1 MAKKP
6 KTLTV
11 ADLPLTVQS
20 MLERAIHTLK
30 LIHAKSGVDFAIYS
44 EKYGITEGTID
55 LTKALKPQR
64 QRTRQSKLPYGTL
77 VTYYL
82 PFIKDL
88 QPDDLVQ
95 IPVGDFDAHALQGA
109 ISAHSSKMWGKG
121 AASCVMNADKTML
134 EVWRLPAGI
143 EKNSLLAPSNS
154 GGHNRQTEGAF
165 LMPPDD

>member
-30 LIHAKSGVDFAIYS
+30 LIHAKSGVDFAIHS

-109 ISAHSSKMWGKG
+109 ISAHSTKLWGKG
-121 AASCVMNADKTML
+121 SASCVMNTDKTLL
-134 EVWRLPAGI
+134 EVWRLPTGL
-143 EKNSLLAPSNS
+143 EKRDMLAPSGNA
-154 GGHNRQTEGAF
+154 NRQTEGAF

>member
-20 MLERAIHTLK
+20 MLDRAIHTLK
-30 LIHAKSGVDFAIYS
+30 LIHAKSGVDFVIHS

-55 LTKALKPQR
+55 LRKAGKHK
-64 QRTRQSKLPYGTL
+64 RTRQSKLPYGTL
-77 VTYYL
+77 INYYM

-95 IPVGDFDAHALQGA
+95 IPVGDFDASGLQGA
-109 ISAHSSKMWGKG
+109 ISATTSKMWGKG
-121 AASCVMNADKTML
+121 AASCVMSVDKTML
-134 EVWRLPAGI
+134 EVWRLPAGM
-143 EKNSLLAPSNS
+143 EKSSLLAPSNS
-154 GGHNRQTEGAF
+154 GNHNRQTEGAF

>member
-30 LIHAKSGVDFAIYS
+30 LIHAKSGVDFVIHS

-55 LTKALKPQR
+55 LTKAVKHK
-64 QRTRQSKLPYGTL
+64 RTRQSKLPYGTL
-77 VTYYL
+77 TTYFMPL
-82 PFIKDL
+82 IKDL

-95 IPVGDFDAHALQGA
+95 IPVGDFEASGLQGA
-109 ISAHSSKMWGKG
+109 ISATTTKLWGKG
-121 AASCVMNADKTML
+121 SASCVMSADKTIL
-134 EVWRLPAGI
+134 EVWRLPAGM
-143 EKNSLLAPSNS
+143 EKRDLLAPNF
-154 GGHNRQTEGAF
+154 NNKRQTDGAF

>member
-30 LIHAKSGVDFAIYS
+30 LIHAKSGVDFVIHS
-44 EKYGITEGTID
+44 EKYGISEGTID
-55 LTKALKPQR
+55 LTKLGKHK
-64 QRTRQSKLPYGTL
+64 RTRQSKLPYGTL
-77 VTYYL
+77 TTYFMPL
-82 PFIKDL
+82 IKDL

-95 IPVGDFDAHALQGA
+95 IPVGDFEASGLQGA
-109 ISAHSSKMWGKG
+109 ISATTTKLWGKG
-121 AASCVMNADKTML
+121 SASCVMSADKTIL
-134 EVWRLPAGI
+134 EVWRLPAGM
-143 EKNSLLAPSNS
+143 EKRDLLAPNF
-154 GGHNRQTEGAF
+154 NNKRQTDGAF

>member
-30 LIHAKSGVDFAIYS
+30 LVHAKSGVDFVIHS
-44 EKYGITEGTID
+44 EKYGISEGMID
-55 LTKALKPQR
+55 LTKLGKHK
-64 QRTRQSKLPYGTL
+64 RTRQSKLPYGTL
-77 VTYYL
+77 TTYFMPL
-82 PFIKDL
+82 IKDL

-95 IPVGDFDAHALQGA
+95 IPVGDFDASGLQGA
-109 ISAHSSKMWGKG
+109 ISATTTKLWGKG
-121 AASCVMNADKTML
+121 SASCVMSADKTML
-134 EVWRLPAGI
+134 EVWRLPVGV
-143 EKNSLLAPSNS
+143 EKRDLLAPNF
-154 GGHNRQTEGAF
+154 NNKRQTEGAF

>member
-30 LIHAKSGVDFAIYS
+30 LVHAKSGVDFVIHS
-44 EKYGITEGTID
+44 EKYGISEGTID
-55 LTKALKPQR
+55 LTKLGKHK
-64 QRTRQSKLPYGTL
+64 RTRQSKLPYGTL
-77 VTYYL
+77 TTYFMPL
-82 PFIKDL
+82 IKDL

-95 IPVGDFDAHALQGA
+95 IKVGDFDASGLQGA
-109 ISAHSSKMWGKG
+109 ISATTSKLWGKG
-121 AASCVMNADKTML
+121 SASCVMSADKTML
-134 EVWRLPAGI
+134 EVWRLPAGM
-143 EKNSLLAPSNS
+143 EKRDLLAPNF
-154 GGHNRQTEGAF
+154 NNKRQTDGAF

>member
-30 LIHAKSGVDFAIYS
+30 LIHAKSGVNFAIHS
-44 EKYGITEGTID
+44 EQYGIMEGTID
-55 LTKALKPQR
+55 LTKAIKVKR

-88 QPDDLVQ
+88 EPDGLVQ

-109 ISAHSSKMWGKG
+109 ISAHSTKLWGKG
-121 AASCVMNADKTML
+121 SASCVMNTDKTLL
-134 EVWRLPAGI
+134 EVWRLPTGL
-143 EKNSLLAPSNS
+143 EKRDMLAPSGNA
-154 GGHNRQTEGAF
+154 NRQTEGAF

>member
-30 LIHAKSGVDFAIYS
+30 LVHAKSGVDFVIHS

-55 LTKALKPQR
+55 LTKAIKHK
-64 QRTRQSKLPYGTL
+64 RTRQSKLPYGTL
-77 VTYYL
+77 TTYFMPL
-82 PFIKDL
+82 IKDL

-95 IPVGDFDAHALQGA
+95 IPVGDFEASALQGA
-109 ISAHSSKMWGKG
+109 ISATTTKLWGKG
-121 AASCVMNADKTML
+121 SSSCVMSADKTML
-134 EVWRLPAGI
+134 EVWRLPVGV
-143 EKNSLLAPSNS
+143 EKRDLLAPNF
-154 GGHNRQTEGAF
+154 NNKRQTEGAF

>member
-30 LIHAKSGVDFAIYS
+30 LVHAKSGVDFVIHS
-44 EKYGITEGTID
+44 EKYGISEGTID
-55 LTKALKPQR
+55 LTKLGKHK
-64 QRTRQSKLPYGTL
+64 RTRQSKLPYGTL
-77 VTYYL
+77 TTYFMPL
-82 PFIKDL
+82 IKDL

-95 IPVGDFDAHALQGA
+95 IPVGDFEASGLQGA
-109 ISAHSSKMWGKG
+109 ISATTTKLWGKG
-121 AASCVMNADKTML
+121 SASCVMSADKTML
-134 EVWRLPAGI
+134 EVWRLPVGV
-143 EKNSLLAPSNS
+143 EKRDLLAPNF
-154 GGHNRQTEGAF
+154 NNKRQTDGAF

>member
-30 LIHAKSGVDFAIYS
+30 LIHAKSGVDFVIHS

-55 LTKALKPQR
+55 LSKAVKHK
-64 QRTRQSKLPYGTL
+64 RTRQSKLPYGTL
-77 VTYYL
+77 INYYM

-95 IPVGDFDAHALQGA
+95 IPVGDFDAGGLQGA
-109 ISAHSSKMWGKG
+109 ISATMSKMWGKG
-121 AASCVMNADKTML
+121 AASCVMSADKTML
-134 EVWRLPAGI
+134 EVWRLPAGM
-143 EKNSLLAPSNS
+143 EKSSLLAPSNS

>member
-30 LIHAKSGVDFAIYS
+30 LIHAKSGVDFVIHS
-44 EKYGITEGTID
+44 EKYGISEGTID
-55 LTKALKPQR
+55 LSKAVKHK
-64 QRTRQSKLPYGTL
+64 RTRQNKLPYGTL
-77 VTYYL
+77 INYYL
-82 PFIKDL
+82 PLIKDL

-95 IPVGDFDAHALQGA
+95 IPAGDFDAHSLQSA
-109 ISAHSSKMWGKG
+109 ISATTNKLWGKG
-121 AASCVMNADKTML
+121 TTSCVMSKDKATIEL
-134 EVWRLPAGI
+134 WRLPAGM
-143 EKNSLLAPSNS
+143 EKSDLLAPNFNS
-154 GGHNRQTEGAF
+154 NRQTDGAF

>member
-30 LIHAKSGVDFAIYS
+30 LVHAKSGVDFVIHS

-55 LTKALKPQR
+55 LRKAVKHK
-64 QRTRQSKLPYGTL
+64 RTRQSKLPYGTL
-77 VTYYL
+77 TTYFMPL
-82 PFIKDL
+82 IKDL

-95 IPVGDFDAHALQGA
+95 IKVGDFDASGLQGA
-109 ISAHSSKMWGKG
+109 ISATTSKLWGKG
-121 AASCVMNADKTML
+121 SASCVMSADKTMV
-134 EVWRLPAGI
+134 EVWRLPVGV
-143 EKNSLLAPSNS
+143 EKRDLLAPNF
-154 GGHNRQTEGAF
+154 NNKRQTDGAF

>member
-30 LIHAKSGVDFAIYS
+30 LIHAKSGVDFVIHS

-55 LTKALKPQR
+55 LRKAVKHK
-64 QRTRQSKLPYGTL
+64 RTRQSKLPYGTL
-77 VTYYL
+77 INYYM

-95 IPVGDFDAHALQGA
+95 IPVGDFDAGGLQGA
-109 ISAHSSKMWGKG
+109 ISATTSKMWGKG
-121 AASCVMNADKTML
+121 ATSCVMSADKTML
-134 EVWRLPAGI
+134 EVWRLPAGM
-143 EKNSLLAPSNS
+143 EKSSLLAPSNS
-154 GGHNRQTEGAF
+154 GNHNRQTEGAF

>member
-30 LIHAKSGVDFAIYS
+30 LVHAKSGVDFVIHS
-44 EKYGITEGTID
+44 EKYGISEGTID
-55 LTKALKPQR
+55 LTKLGKHK
-64 QRTRQSKLPYGTL
+64 RTRQSKLPYGTL
-77 VTYYL
+77 TTYFMPL
-82 PFIKDL
+82 IKDL

-95 IPVGDFDAHALQGA
+95 IPVGDFDASGLQGA
-109 ISAHSSKMWGKG
+109 ISATTTKLWGKG
-121 AASCVMNADKTML
+121 SASCVMSADKTML
-134 EVWRLPAGI
+134 EVWRLPVGV
-143 EKNSLLAPSNS
+143 EKRDLLAPNF
-154 GGHNRQTEGAF
+154 NNKRQTDGAF

>member
-30 LIHAKSGVDFAIYS
+30 LIHAKSGVDFVIHS
-44 EKYGITEGTID
+44 EKYGISEGTID
-55 LTKALKPQR
+55 LTKLGKHK
-64 QRTRQSKLPYGTL
+64 RTRQSKLPYGTL
-77 VTYYL
+77 TTYFMPL
-82 PFIKDL
+82 IKDL

-95 IPVGDFDAHALQGA
+95 IPVGDFDASGLQGA
-109 ISAHSSKMWGKG
+109 ISATTSKLWGKG
-121 AASCVMNADKTML
+121 SASCVMSADKTML
-134 EVWRLPAGI
+134 EVWRLPAGM
-143 EKNSLLAPSNS
+143 EKRDLLAPNF
-154 GGHNRQTEGAF
+154 NNKRQTDGAF

>member
-30 LIHAKSGVDFAIYS
+30 LVHAKSGVDFVIHS
-44 EKYGITEGTID
+44 EKYGISEGTID
-55 LTKALKPQR
+55 LTKLGKHK
-64 QRTRQSKLPYGTL
+64 RTRQSKLPYGTL
-77 VTYYL
+77 TTYFMPL
-82 PFIKDL
+82 IKDL

-95 IPVGDFDAHALQGA
+95 IPVGDFDASGLQGA
-109 ISAHSSKMWGKG
+109 ISATTSKLWGKG
-121 AASCVMNADKTML
+121 SASCVMSADKTML
-134 EVWRLPAGI
+134 EVWRLPVGV
-143 EKNSLLAPSNS
+143 EKRDLLAPNF
-154 GGHNRQTEGAF
+154 NNKRQTDGAF

>member
-30 LIHAKSGVDFAIYS
+30 LVHAKSGVDFVIHS
-44 EKYGITEGTID
+44 EKYGISEGTID
-55 LTKALKPQR
+55 LTKLGKHK
-64 QRTRQSKLPYGTL
+64 RTRQSKLPYGTL
-77 VTYYL
+77 TTYFMPL
-82 PFIKDL
+82 IKDL

-95 IPVGDFDAHALQGA
+95 IKVGDFDASGLQGA
-109 ISAHSSKMWGKG
+109 ISATTSKLWGKG
-121 AASCVMNADKTML
+121 SASCVMSADKTML
-134 EVWRLPAGI
+134 EVWRLPVGV
-143 EKNSLLAPSNS
+143 EKRDLLAPNF
-154 GGHNRQTEGAF
+154 NNKRQTEGAF

>member
-30 LIHAKSGVDFAIYS
+30 LVHAKSGVDFVIHS
-44 EKYGITEGTID
+44 EKYGISEGTID
-55 LTKALKPQR
+55 LTKLGKHK
-64 QRTRQSKLPYGTL
+64 RTRQSKLPYGTL
-77 VTYYL
+77 TTYFMPL
-82 PFIKDL
+82 IKDL

-95 IPVGDFDAHALQGA
+95 IPVGDFDASGLQGA
-109 ISAHSSKMWGKG
+109 ISATTSKLWGKG
-121 AASCVMNADKTML
+121 SASCVMSADKTMV
-134 EVWRLPAGI
+134 EVWRLPVGV
-143 EKNSLLAPSNS
+143 EKRDLLAPNF
-154 GGHNRQTEGAF
+154 NNKRQTDGAF

>member
-20 MLERAIHTLK
+20 MLDRAIHTLK
-30 LIHAKSGVDFAIYS
+30 LIHAKSGVDFVIHS

-55 LTKALKPQR
+55 LSKAVKHK
-64 QRTRQSKLPYGTL
+64 RTRQSKLPYGTL
-77 VTYYL
+77 ITYYL

-109 ISAHSSKMWGKG
+109 ISAHSTKMWGKG

-134 EVWRLPAGI
+134 EVWRLPVGV
-143 EKNSLLAPSNS
+143 EKRDLLAPSGNA
-154 GGHNRQTEGAF
+154 NRQAEGAF

>member
-30 LIHAKSGVDFAIYS
+30 LIHAKSGVDFVIHS

-55 LTKALKPQR
+55 LRKAGKHK
-64 QRTRQSKLPYGTL
+64 RTRQSKLPYGTL
-77 VTYYL
+77 INYYM

-95 IPVGDFDAHALQGA
+95 IPVGDFDAGGLQGA
-109 ISAHSSKMWGKG
+109 ISATTSKMWGKG
-121 AASCVMNADKTML
+121 AASCVMSADKTML
-134 EVWRLPAGI
+134 EVWRLPAGVD
-143 EKNSLLAPSNS
+143 KGSLLSPSNS

>member
-30 LIHAKSGVDFAIYS
+30 LVHAKSGVDFAIHS

-55 LTKALKPQR
+55 LTKALKGKR

-77 VTYYL
+77 INYYL
-82 PFIKDL
+82 PLIKDL

-95 IPVGDFDAHALQGA
+95 IPVGDFDAGGLQGA
-109 ISAHSSKMWGKG
+109 ISATTSKMWGKG

-143 EKNSLLAPSNS
+143 EKSSLLAPN
-154 GGHNRQTEGAF
+154 GNANRQTEGAF